1 VSEST
6 GIFYQTT
13 VDPADADRIILGIP
27 WDGTVSGRPG
37 ARFGPAAIRAAT
49 LNEEDYSP
57 YLNRDIGD
65 FCLADSGDIE
75 FPFGDTVRALSVI
88 EDTVRGLAAHNV
100 PIISLGG
107 EHLVTLPVV
116 RALHERYG
124 DSLCV
129 VQFDAHADLRGEYL
143 GVDLSHATVMH
154 HIADILDG
162 GNTAHVGIR
171 SGTAGEF
178 ALLRTHPRYFG
189 GAQGKSLGAFGKF
202 ARSELS
208 GRKVYITV
216 DLDVFDPAV
225 CPGTGTPE
233 PGGLTFRDFVPLI
246 NALAGCDIV
255 GADIVELAPDY
266 DGSGI
271 SAALAAV
278 VLRELLLIA
287 GDVT

>member
-1 VSEST
+1 M
-6 GIFYQTT
+6 T

-37 ARFGPAAIRAAT
+37 ARFGPVAIRAAT

-65 FCLADSGDIE
+65 ICLADVGDIE
-75 FPFGDTVRALSVI
+75 LPFGDTDRALSVI
-88 EDTVRGLAAHNV
+88 ENTARGLVAHNV

-107 EHLVTLPVV
+107 EHLVTLPLV
-116 RALHERYG
+116 RALHERYR

-129 VQFDAHADLRGEYL
+129 VQFDAHADLRSEYL
-143 GVDLSHATVMH
+143 GVKLSHATVMY
-154 HIADILDG
+154 HIADILEG
-162 GNTAHVGIR
+162 ENTAHVGIR
-171 SGTAGEF
+171 SGTAEEF
-178 ALLRTHPRYFG
+178 AILRTHPNYFG
-189 GAQGKSLGAFGKF
+189 GAQGKSLVEFEEF
-202 ARSELS
+202 ARSELY

-233 PGGLTFRDFVPLI
+233 PGGITFREFVPLL
-246 NALAGCDIV
+246 NALEGCDIV
-255 GADIVELAPDY
+255 GGDIVELAPDY
-266 DGSGI
+266 DTSGI

-287 GDVT
+287 GDIT